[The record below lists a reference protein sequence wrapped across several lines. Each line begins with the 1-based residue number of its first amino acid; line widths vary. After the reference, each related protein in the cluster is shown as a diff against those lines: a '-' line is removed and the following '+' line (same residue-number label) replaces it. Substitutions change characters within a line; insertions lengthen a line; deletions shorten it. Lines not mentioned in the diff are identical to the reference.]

1 MTLFRTKSYFQRFCD
16 DGFQMECNGYSFASD
31 LLPSLGATINQSV
44 KLRKF
49 IISPYDPRYRVWEM
63 FLIILVIYSAW
74 ICPFE
79 LAFLRYLPTKL
90 FLAENIVNS
99 FFAVDIVLTFFVA
112 YLDRKSYLLIDDPKR
127 IATRYLSTWFI
138 FDVCSTAPFQ
148 PLSLLFT
155 SHGNGLVFKI
165 LNMLRLWRLRRVS
178 SLFARSEYHPVS
190 LKLNGYR
197 MDAHQTISL
206 IRLEK
211 DIRFN
216 YFWTRCTKLVLVTL
230 FAVHCAGCFNYLIAD
245 RYHDAKR
252 TWIGAAMPNFRS
264 ESLWI
269 RYVTATYWSITTL
282 TTGYGDLHAENTRE
296 MLFDIFYML
305 FNLGLTAYLIGNM
318 TNLVVHG
325 TSRTRN
331 FRETIQAASEF
342 AARNQLPQHIKDQML
357 SHICLR
363 FRTEGLKQQ
372 ETLNGLPKG
381 LRSSIA
387 YYLFF
392 PIVKRVYL
400 FHGVSSDF
408 IFQLVTEMQA
418 EYFPPKEDVILQNE
432 TPTDLYILV
441 SGAVEL
447 RANFNGIEQVHGRVF
462 SGEIFGESG
471 VLCYTP
477 QPFTVRTIE
486 LSQILRLSSIRL
498 MNLIRENMED
508 GTIVMNNLFQKL
520 KLHESLSDVMQHKD
534 PILVNESFDGGPIRE
549 YENFPTRHQ
558 ENQVQK
564 QPIMDTGILLSKE
577 AENNDLDSIKELLS
591 LGADANS
598 TDADGQRALHRAI
611 QDSDFEMVKLL
622 LEQGANIDIPDANC
636 WTSKDLAGKAG
647 EKDIY
652 QLLLNHKK
660 RTRFTTE
667 DHQIEIRSTNRSR
680 NNTIQGN
687 CERSQQFIHSTFPAC
702 STRGSHLVDSNHIK
716 MSTKRVTIHM
726 YSQRSRSSR
735 EQFGKLISLPGTLDE
750 LFRIAGQKFAGHH
763 LTEVVNQ
770 DNAEI
775 DDITVIRDGDHLF
788 FLEI

>member
-1 MTLFRTKSYFQRFCD
+1 MPLSCTKSYFQRFCD
-16 DGFQMECNGYSFASD
+16 DGFQMESNGYSFSSD
-31 LLPSLGATINQSV
+31 LLPSLGATINQSA

-49 IISPYDPRYRVWEM
+49 IISPYDTRYRAWEM
-63 FLIILVIYSAW
+63 FLILLVIYSAW
-74 ICPFE
+74 VCPFE

-127 IATRYLSTWFI
+127 IATRYLSTGFI

-148 PLSLLFT
+148 PLSFLFM
-155 SHGNGLVFKI
+155 SHGNGLLFKI

-178 SLFARSEYHPVS
+178 SLFA
-190 LKLNGYR
+190 
-197 MDAHQTISL
+197 
-206 IRLEK
+206 RLEK

-252 TWIGAAMPNFRS
+252 TWIGAVMPNFRS

-269 RYVTATYWSITTL
+269 RYVTAIYWSITTL
-282 TTGYGDLHAENTRE
+282 TTTGYGDLHAENTGE

-331 FRETIQAASEF
+331 F
-342 AARNQLPQHIKDQML
+342 
-357 SHICLR
+357 
-363 FRTEGLKQQ
+363 
-372 ETLNGLPKG
+372 
-381 LRSSIA
+381 
-387 YYLFF
+387 
-392 PIVKRVYL
+392 
-400 FHGVSSDF
+400 
-408 IFQLVTEMQA
+408 VTEMQA

-447 RANFNGIEQVHGRVF
+447 RADFNGIEQVHGKVS
-462 SGEIFGESG
+462 SGEIFGEIG
-471 VLCYTP
+471 VLCYRP

-486 LSQILRLSSIRL
+486 LSQILRLSSITL

-508 GTIVMNNLFQKL
+508 GNIVMNNLSQKR
-520 KLHESLSDVMQHKD
+520 KTHESLFAGVQHED
-534 PILVNESFDGGPIRE
+534 PRLVNERFDGGPIRE
-549 YENFPTRHQ
+549 YENFSTQHQ

-564 QPIMDTGILLSKE
+564 QPIMKSMDTGIISCKA
-577 AENNDLDSIKELLS
+577 AENNNLDLIKES
-591 LGADANS
+591 SGDDANS
-598 TDADGQRALHRAI
+598 TDADGQTALHRAI
-611 QDSDFEMVKLL
+611 QDSHFEMVKLL
-622 LEQGANIDIPDANC
+622 GEQEANIDIPDASS
-636 WTSKDLAGKAG
+636 WTPKELAEKER

-652 QLLLNHKK
+652 QLLLNHKR

-667 DHQIEIRSTNRSR
+667 DHQIAIRSTNRSR

-687 CERSQQFIHSTFPAC
+687 CERSQQFIHSIFPAC
-702 STRGSHLVDSNHIK
+702 STRGTHSVDSNHIK
-716 MSTKRVTIHM
+716 MINKRVTIHM
-726 YSQRSRSSR
+726 YSQNSQSSR
-735 EQFGKLISLPGTLDE
+735 EQFGKLITLPGTLDE

-763 LTEVVNQ
+763 LTKVINQ
-770 DNAEI
+770 DYAEI

-788 FLEI
+788 FLEIQEQFELCIVN